1 MGSATHLSYPHL
13 SVMATRLLSVLAL
26 VLACLTSTTSTTSTT
41 RLDLSQRQAC
51 YHQPYNRELVCQ
63 CSDQANYLNLRL
75 SEFVVRARQ
84 EISKIQINSC
94 PDLVLAINL
103 DKVDPG
109 VVQTLEIK
117 NVQKIKITSVRFDPR
132 YENQQRLKVKFSNVV
147 SATIQDVE
155 VTETLEVEVKNVKSF
170 SVLNSTFAHIP
181 QVGIYV
187 ETTGQLEIKD
197 NIFMKVYPMSI
208 KMEKTRYI
216 EVRNN
221 QFSLNAI
228 QVISYREGSSVLIS
242 CNRLLGDFIKPE
254 CITTTSTTTVTTSTT
269 TKITTTTKP
278 TTTTTSTTIA
288 VDVEPTGS
296 STAVVAVLIIL
307 LSLLLI
313 IISGIIAAVCF
324 LKWNKIKKEFF
335 QVTSQ
340 APLIEEKEK
349 EESEPLSKVEI
360 PVPPPPPPPIELEA
374 LLSSKSN
381 KDKVQ
386 LFAPIW
392 LEEIQNNK
400 IYKKYSERNQK
411 IDEEKTQENR
421 TEEKISETKEESGD
435 GAGNQDMNNTE
446 EKENSRTESDQD
458 C

>member
-1 MGSATHLSYPHL
+1 MGAAVRLHSSSVTHLA
-13 SVMATRLLSVLAL
+13 VMATSLLTL
-26 VLACLTSTTSTTSTT
+26 LACMASLEASR
-41 RLDLSQRQAC
+41 RLDMRQSEAC

-63 CSDQANYLNLRL
+63 CRHTTNYLSL
-75 SEFVVRARQ
+75 SLSQFVDTARQ
-84 EISKIQINSC
+84 EISKIQIHSC
-94 PDLVLAINL
+94 PDLVLAVNL
-103 DKVDPG
+103 DSVDPG
-109 VVQTLEIK
+109 IMKTLEIK
-117 NVQKIKITSVRFDPR
+117 NSQQIKITSIRFDSR
-132 YENQQRLKVKFSNVV
+132 YENQQRLKMRFSNVV
-147 SATIQDVE
+147 SASLQDLE
-155 VTETLEVEVKNVKSF
+155 VTETLEVEVKNVKRF
-170 SVLNSTFAHIP
+170 SILNSTFAHIP

-187 ETTGQLEIKD
+187 ERTGNLEIKD

-208 KMEKTRYI
+208 KMEKTKNI

-228 QVISYREGSSVLIS
+228 EVISYRDGSSVLIS

-278 TTTTTSTTIA
+278 TTTTTSTTVA

-296 STAVVAVLIIL
+296 STAVVVVLIIL

-421 TEEKISETKEESGD
+421 TEEKTSETKEESGD
-435 GAGNQDMNNTE
+435 GAGNQDMTNTE

>member
-1 MGSATHLSYPHL
+1 M
-13 SVMATRLLSVLAL
+13 
-26 VLACLTSTTSTTSTT
+26 
-41 RLDLSQRQAC
+41 
-51 YHQPYNRELVCQ
+51 
-63 CSDQANYLNLRL
+63 
-75 SEFVVRARQ
+75 
-84 EISKIQINSC
+84 
-94 PDLVLAINL
+94 
-103 DKVDPG
+103 
-109 VVQTLEIK
+109 
-117 NVQKIKITSVRFDPR
+117 
-132 YENQQRLKVKFSNVV
+132 
-147 SATIQDVE
+147 
-155 VTETLEVEVKNVKSF
+155 
-170 SVLNSTFAHIP
+170 
-181 QVGIYV
+181 
-187 ETTGQLEIKD
+187 
-197 NIFMKVYPMSI
+197 
-208 KMEKTRYI
+208 
-216 EVRNN
+216 
-221 QFSLNAI
+221 
-228 QVISYREGSSVLIS
+228 
-242 CNRLLGDFIKPE
+242 
-254 CITTTSTTTVTTSTT
+254 
-269 TKITTTTKP
+269 
-278 TTTTTSTTIA
+278 
-288 VDVEPTGS
+288 
-296 STAVVAVLIIL
+296 VLIIL

-360 PVPPPPPPPIELEA
+360 PVPPPPPPPIELGQSLTRTLPYSLLILSLLEA

-421 TEEKISETKEESGD
+421 TEENTSETKEESGD